1 MAWLIVDAITADSIR
16 KTAICPGQSFDP
28 IPLKD
33 GTFYLGDHPD
43 IKAKDRSK
51 AVLARTKQE
60 YETLIVPKQ
69 KTKADLDTKIEEEQK
84 AVEAIRAIED
94 K

>member
-1 MAWLIVDAITADSIR
+1 MDWLIIDAATADSIR
-16 KTAICPGQSFDP
+16 KTPICPGQQFEP
-28 IPLKD
+28 GQLKD
-33 GTFYLGDHPD
+33 GTFYVADHPD